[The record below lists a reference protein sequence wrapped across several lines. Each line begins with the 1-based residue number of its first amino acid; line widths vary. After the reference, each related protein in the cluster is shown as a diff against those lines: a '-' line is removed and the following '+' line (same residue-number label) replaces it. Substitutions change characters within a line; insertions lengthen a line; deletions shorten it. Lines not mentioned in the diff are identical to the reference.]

1 MIGLIDCN
9 NFFVSCERVFNPS
22 LNNKPVVVLSNND
35 GCVVAMSNEAKKLG
49 ITRGVPYSQISD
61 IANNH
66 RVIVLSSNYGL
77 YGDMSS
83 RVMATISELYPS
95 IEIYSIDEAFIT
107 FETENHGELENI
119 GIELVNLIYKNI
131 GIPTALGIAPT
142 KTLAKLAASIAKHST
157 TGVYII
163 DNDIHR
169 IAILKETPI
178 NNIWGIGRKLS
189 KKLKSIGID
198 NAYNFS
204 TKHYEEFKGII
215 NKSTIKLWY
224 ELNGIPCIGN
234 ETITA
239 IEHKQM
245 CSSRSFSHSTEDFN
259 DLSSAISIFI
269 ENISRKLIAL
279 NCVAVSLGVFIHT
292 NAHKLDDYQYFG
304 SKYINLD
311 VPSNDLVQLTH
322 HAIDILKLIYKKGY
336 SYKKA
341 GVFVAEI
348 SHKDTIQR
356 NLFISY
362 QNVDNRAK
370 LMGALN
376 EINKKLNN
384 NHKIKVAS
392 ALRSEPLMRNVF
404 MSNSYTTNFNE
415 IIAVK

>member
-9 NFFVSCERVFNPS
+9 NFFVSCERVFDPS

-61 IANNH
+61 VTDNH
-66 RVIVLSSNYGL
+66 SVTVLSSNYGL

-95 IEIYSIDEAFIT
+95 IEIYSIDEAFIS
-107 FETENHGELENI
+107 FEIEDYIELENI

-142 KTLAKLAASIAKHST
+142 KTLAKLAVSIAKQNT
-157 TGVYII
+157 TGVHII
-163 DNDIHR
+163 VDDVQR
-169 IAILKETPI
+169 TAILKNTPI
-178 NNIWGIGRKLS
+178 HNIWGIGRKLS

-198 NAYNFS
+198 NAFDFS
-204 TKHYEEFKGII
+204 SKHHDIFKDVI
-215 NKSTIKLWY
+215 NKSAKKIWY

-234 ETITA
+234 ESVTA
-239 IEHKQM
+239 IENKQM

-259 DLSSAISIFI
+259 DICSAISIFV
-269 ENISRKLIAL
+269 ENVSKKLIAL

-292 NAHKLDDYQYFG
+292 NAHKKDDYQYFG

-311 VPSNDLVQLTH
+311 EPSNDLVQLTH

-341 GVFVAEI
+341 GVFIPEMTY
-348 SHKDTIQR
+348 KDTIQR

-362 QNVDNRAK
+362 KNIDSRAK
-370 LMGALN
+370 LMGTLN
-376 EINKKLNN
+376 KINKKLNN
-384 NHKIKVAS
+384 THRVKVAS
-392 ALRSEPLMRNVF
+392 ALRSEPMMRNVF

-415 IIAVK
+415 IIVVK

>member
-9 NFFVSCERVFNPS
+9 NFFVSCERVFDPS

-35 GCVVAMSNEAKKLG
+35 GCVVAMSNEAKNLG
-49 ITRGVPYSQISD
+49 ITRGEPYSQISD
-61 IANNH
+61 ITDNH
-66 RVIVLSSNYGL
+66 SVTVLSSNYGL

-107 FETENHGELENI
+107 FEIEDYIELENV

-142 KTLAKLAASIAKHST
+142 KTLAKLAVSIAKQNT
-157 TGVYII
+157 TGVHII
-163 DNDIHR
+163 VDDVQR
-169 IAILKETPI
+169 ISILKNTPI
-178 NNIWGIGRKLS
+178 HNIWGIGRKLS
-189 KKLKSIGID
+189 KKLNSIGID
-198 NAYNFS
+198 NAFDFS
-204 TKHYEEFKGII
+204 SKHHDIFKDAI
-215 NKSTIKLWY
+215 NKSAKKIWY
-224 ELNGIPCIGN
+224 ELNGISCIGN
-234 ETITA
+234 ESVTA
-239 IEHKQM
+239 IENKQM
-245 CSSRSFSHSTEDFN
+245 CSSRSFSHSIEDFN
-259 DLSSAISIFI
+259 DICSAISIFV
-269 ENISRKLIAL
+269 EHISKKLITL

-292 NAHKLDDYQYFG
+292 NAHKKDDYQYFG

-311 VPSNDLVQLTH
+311 EPSNDLVQLTH

-341 GVFVAEI
+341 GVFIPEI
-348 SHKDTIQR
+348 TYKDTIQR

-362 QNVDNRAK
+362 KNIDSRAK
-370 LMGALN
+370 LMGTLN
-376 EINKKLNN
+376 KINKKLNN
-384 NHKIKVAS
+384 THRVKVAS

-415 IIAVK
+415 IIVVK